1 MVRVD
6 VRDFRVSAPA
16 VVAAGEIEIEAHN
29 LGPDTHE
36 LLVAR
41 FDSAQELPFRHDAIT
56 VDEAR
61 VENRTAGAVEPFLAG
76 TTEEISLHLDPGQYV
91 FFCNMSGHFLGGM
104 HTVVTVR

>member
-16 VVAAGEIEIEAHN
+16 EVAAGDLEIEARN

-41 FDSAQELPFRHDAIT
+41 FDSAQDLPLRHDAIT

-61 VENRTAGAVEPFLAG
+61 FEDRTAGAAEPFLAG
-76 TTEEISLHLDPGQYV
+76 TSEEFAVHLDPGRYV